1 MRMSKFRVALF
12 IMTENQNCVFIS
24 PNFET
29 SEIISIV
36 YSTASLPDTAP
47 VLKVS
52 FSSVV
57 IELQGRIKNDRII
70 WDVENSFLYAS
81 SSSEMSII
89 GKANEEIKFD
99 LNDLLF
105 YNPSELCQV
114 PHDVYMPRFQSG
126 LYIRRDDLKED
137 SVSFSISSIL
147 TLDYENIEKLQIKL
161 DELQNA
167 SNELNE
173 TKKKLKEE
181 GIDLE
186 KLASLKMQIQEAL
199 KEKRIA
205 QYKLTQENQ
214 KISAVTVHSKNE
226 AEYNNSL
233 EILRNHLE
241 ANRNATKVN
250 DTSTEKFKNL
260 LKFKLAALDE
270 LKMIFPFS
278 LENNTICENVHFY
291 GNPLQQQQ
299 WDETRAFMG
308 FATHYIREV
317 AHVIGI
323 PLPYNLFPLTTS
335 SKIICRLTN
344 ETRQIPQTEDI
355 RQLSNYAN
363 GLMECARHILNVLD
377 VIYEEPLTFIKAL
390 NCLYLLTE
398 ENIKTL
404 IPNK

>member
-36 YSTASLPDTAP
+36 YSTASLHDTAP

-173 TKKKLKEE
+173 TKKKLK
-181 GIDLE
+181 
-186 KLASLKMQIQEAL
+186 
-199 KEKRIA
+199 
-205 QYKLTQENQ
+205 
-214 KISAVTVHSKNE
+214 
-226 AEYNNSL
+226 
-233 EILRNHLE
+233 
-241 ANRNATKVN
+241 
-250 DTSTEKFKNL
+250 
-260 LKFKLAALDE
+260 
-270 LKMIFPFS
+270 
-278 LENNTICENVHFY
+278 
-291 GNPLQQQQ
+291 
-299 WDETRAFMG
+299 
-308 FATHYIREV
+308 
-317 AHVIGI
+317 
-323 PLPYNLFPLTTS
+323 
-335 SKIICRLTN
+335 
-344 ETRQIPQTEDI
+344 
-355 RQLSNYAN
+355 
-363 GLMECARHILNVLD
+363 
-377 VIYEEPLTFIKAL
+377 
-390 NCLYLLTE
+390 
-398 ENIKTL
+398 
-404 IPNK
+404 